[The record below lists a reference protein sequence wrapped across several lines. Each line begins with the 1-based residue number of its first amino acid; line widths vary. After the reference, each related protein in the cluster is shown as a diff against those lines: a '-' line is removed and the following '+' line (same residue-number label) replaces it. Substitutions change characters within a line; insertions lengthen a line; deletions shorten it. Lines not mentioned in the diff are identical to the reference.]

1 MTANL
6 TIVLTDAEA
15 VLDLDTFIGRAEQ
28 IENQSVRLV
37 ADGDV
42 LAAWVQV
49 LSPRGLSDTTPTV
62 LGMRGFSLAVPSTFD
77 VVVPAESMRA
87 RLTAA
92 RPIDAGSEVTLP
104 ATAPSV
110 RWTVALPSRDGWET
124 TGKVASVD
132 LEQVANDGIREVTKG
147 VPTEA
152 EERVVRSV
160 RSQVWGSN
168 ISSAIGIPAGVAFAV
183 VTLGFL
189 GDDTMSVAVRDP
201 WVRVSGQRGVVVAK
215 RTPVVLDDDPLH

>member
-1 MTANL
+1 MTANH
-6 TIVLTDAEA
+6 TITLSDAES
-15 VLDLDTFIGRAEQ
+15 VSDFDTFIGRAEQ

-37 ADGDV
+37 ADGSV
-42 LAAWVQV
+42 LAVWVQV

-62 LGMRGFSLAVPSTFD
+62 LGMRGFSLASPASFD

-87 RLTAA
+87 RLGAA
-92 RPIDAGSEVTLP
+92 VSTETGVDVTLP
-104 ATAPSV
+104 AIAPSV

-124 TGKVASVD
+124 TGKIAAKD
-132 LEQVANDGIREVTKG
+132 LAKVSSDGIREVTKAL
-147 VPTEA
+147 PTEA
-152 EERVVRSV
+152 EERLVRSI

-168 ISSAIGIPAGVAFAV
+168 MSLDIGIPAGVAFAA

-189 GDDTMSVAVRDP
+189 GEDTMAVSVRDP

-215 RTPVVLDDDPLH
+215 RTLVVLDDDPLQ

>member
-1 MTANL
+1 MSEP
-6 TIVLTDAEA
+6 IVVAFTDLES
-15 VLDLDTFIGRAEQ
+15 VSDLETFIDRAEH
-28 IENQSVRLV
+28 IENKAIRLV

-42 LAAWVQV
+42 LAVWVQV

-62 LGMRGFSLAVPSTFD
+62 LGMRGFTLVTAARFD

-87 RLTAA
+87 RLAA
-92 RPIDAGSEVTLP
+92 VRAAANGAEVTLP

-110 RWTVALPSRDGWET
+110 RWTVALPTRDGWET
-124 TGKVASVD
+124 TGKIAAKD
-132 LEQVANDGIREVTKG
+132 LEKVANDGIREVTRG

-168 ISSAIGIPAGVAFAV
+168 MSSEMGIPAGVAFGV

-189 GDDTMSVAVRDP
+189 DEGTMSVSVRDP
-201 WVRVSGQRGVVVAK
+201 WVRVSSSRGVVVAK
-215 RTPVVLDDDPLH
+215 RTPVVLDDDPLK